1 FLNGKAFLAQ
11 LAERLPSTTSWSAE
25 ASTYNNIFKT
35 TFMINESQSKGHK
48 IVVCIVRT
56 KHDAEIIFLAFHVTG
71 QERFFR
77 APDTHAEICVK
88 MDQILLEYLSLISAL
103 QEQWK
108 QISTNLGSVTHAK
121 YTMGPHRLNQN
132 QYDGRMQATARVL
145 ISQKKDIN
153 MLNTPNEFICQYTLT
168 SLEGIADSQEDND
181 SPSLRRRV
189 IKNPENDLTKK
200 RSQSRSEDPL
210 RWFGILVPSSL
221 RESQRHFKQS
231 LSGMINIINLRNEII
246 NKEAEYQ
253 MLKKEKE
260 KFMEENRV
268 KHTSSVEN

>member
-1 FLNGKAFLAQ
+1 
-11 LAERLPSTTSWSAE
+11 
-25 ASTYNNIFKT
+25 
-35 TFMINESQSKGHK
+35 
-48 IVVCIVRT
+48 
-56 KHDAEIIFLAFHVTG
+56 
-71 QERFFR
+71 
-77 APDTHAEICVK
+77 

-108 QISTNLGSVTHAK
+108 QISTNLGGGFFQLAHAK

-132 QYDGRMQATARVL
+132 QYDGRMQATTRVL
-145 ISQKKDIN
+145 ISQKKDTN

-168 SLEGIADSQEDND
+168 SLEEISDNNEDND
-181 SPSLRRRV
+181 SSSLRRRG
-189 IKNPENDLTKK
+189 IKNPENDSTKK
-200 RSQSRSEDPL
+200 RSQGRIIDDPL

-260 KFMEENRV
+260 KFMEENRM
-268 KHTSSVEN
+268 KHANSAEN

>member
-1 FLNGKAFLAQ
+1 IM
-11 LAERLPSTTSWSAE
+11 E
-25 ASTYNNIFKT
+25 
-35 TFMINESQSKGHK
+35 
-48 IVVCIVRT
+48 
-56 KHDAEIIFLAFHVTG
+56 
-71 QERFFR
+71 
-77 APDTHAEICVK
+77 EICVK

-108 QISTNLGSVTHAK
+108 QISTNLGGGFFQLAHAK

-132 QYDGRMQATARVL
+132 QYDGRMQATTRVL
-145 ISQKKDIN
+145 ISQKKDTN

-168 SLEGIADSQEDND
+168 SLEEISDNNEDND
-181 SPSLRRRV
+181 SSSLRRRA
-189 IKNPENDLTKK
+189 IKNPENDSTKK
-200 RSQSRSEDPL
+200 RSQGRIIDDPL

-260 KFMEENRV
+260 KFMEENRM
-268 KHTSSVEN
+268 KHANSVEN